1 MQRNPVPS
9 RNRCLCGL
17 LLALAWWPAPALRAH
32 PLPQKVYDRTIV
44 VRLTMESVV
53 IEYHLEVDP
62 LTAYTD
68 LADLVSRDD
77 LASITSRE
85 AVYQA
90 FLDGEAPLIANNLC
104 ASLDKQ
110 ALEFV
115 CKERRY
121 ALTDHLRCEYRFE
134 AAWRP
139 APSEQHSFTFREAN
153 FDQERGAVRL
163 SLEASSTL
171 NLLAVTQPDEA
182 LLARASI
189 DLREGDEERLRTA
202 HASFELPQPAT
213 EPPQTL
219 RGLLFFVG
227 LSFGLVFGLA
237 AVVKWSL
244 KRMLR

>member
-1 MQRNPVPS
+1 MQRNTVPS
-9 RNRCLCGL
+9 RNRHLFVL
-17 LLALAWWPAPALRAH
+17 LLALACLPAPALRAH

-44 VRLTMESVV
+44 VRLTADSVV
-53 IEYHLEVDP
+53 IDYHLEVDP

-68 LADLVSRDD
+68 LADLVSRDEIGG
-77 LASITSRE
+77 ITRE
-85 AVYQA
+85 SVYQA
-90 FLDGEAPLIANNLC
+90 FLDGEAPLIANNLI
-104 ASLDKQ
+104 ARLDTNV
-110 ALEFV
+110 LDFV

-139 APSEQHSFTFREAN
+139 APDAKHSFTFHEAN
-153 FDQERGAVRL
+153 FDQERGTVRL
-163 SLEASSTL
+163 SLDASPAL

-202 HASFELPQPAT
+202 RATFELPQPA
-213 EPPQTL
+213 PGPRQTL
-219 RGLLFFVG
+219 RDLLLFVG
-227 LSFGLVFGLA
+227 LSLGLVFGLA